1 MKKLLLTGFEPFLD
15 FPINPTEKIV
25 NALDGK
31 TVGNY
36 EIIGHLLPVDFNR
49 APKKIVEEVAGKKP
63 DAVISLGLAAGRTA
77 ITPERI
83 AINCQ
88 DGEPDNSGV
97 APEDKLIEENGP
109 DGYFSTLPIRRMVNR
124 LKEAGYPAAISN
136 TAGTYLCNN
145 VMYSVLH
152 LLKSTNTE
160 IPAGFVHIPASHAL
174 AAASK
179 KSMASWSDADLLEAI
194 TLIIKELD

>member
-25 NALDGK
+25 HALDGK
-31 TVGNY
+31 AVGDY
-36 EIIGHLLPVDFNR
+36 EIMGHLLPVDFNL
-49 APKKIVEEVAGKKP
+49 APKEIAEEVMAKKP

-124 LKEAGYPAAISN
+124 LKEAGYPSAISN
-136 TAGTYLCNN
+136 SAGTYLCNN

-152 LLKSTNTE
+152 LLKSANIE
-160 IPAGFVHIPASHAL
+160 VPAGFVHIPASHEL

-179 KSMASWSDADLLEAI
+179 KGMASWSDSDLLEAI

>member
-15 FPINPTEKIV
+15 FSINPTETIV
-25 NALDGK
+25 KELDGQK
-31 TVGNY
+31 VGNY
-36 EIIGHLLPVDFNR
+36 EIKGLHLPVDFDL
-49 APKKIVEEVAGKKP
+49 APKQIVEAVAEENP

-88 DGEPDNSGV
+88 DGEPDNRGV
-97 APEDKLIEENGP
+97 TLEDNAIEENGS

-152 LLKSTNTE
+152 ELKSSGKE
-160 IPAGFVHIPASHAL
+160 IPSGFVHIPASHAL

-179 KSMASWSDADLLEAI
+179 KSMASWSDGDLLQAI
-194 TLIIKELD
+194 TLIIEELD

>member
-1 MKKLLLTGFEPFLD
+1 MLLF
-15 FPINPTEKIV
+15 
-25 NALDGK
+25 
-31 TVGNY
+31 
-36 EIIGHLLPVDFNR
+36 HLGWQQG
-49 APKKIVEEVAGKKP
+49 VA
-63 DAVISLGLAAGRTA
+63 A

-88 DGEPDNSGV
+88 DGEPDNRGV
-97 APEDKLIEENGP
+97 TLEDNAIEENGP
-109 DGYFSTLPIRRMVNR
+109 DGYFSTLPIRRMANR
-124 LKEAGYPAAISN
+124 LKEAGYPSAISN

-152 LLKSTNTE
+152 KLKSSDKE

-179 KSMASWSDADLLEAI
+179 KSMASWSDGDLLQAI
-194 TLIIKELD
+194 TLIIEELD